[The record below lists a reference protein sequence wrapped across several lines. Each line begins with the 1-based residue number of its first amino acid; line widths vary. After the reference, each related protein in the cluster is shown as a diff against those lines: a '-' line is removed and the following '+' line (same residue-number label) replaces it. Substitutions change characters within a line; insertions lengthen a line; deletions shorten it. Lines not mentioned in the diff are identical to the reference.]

1 MLKCS
6 NLTYRR
12 KVSHKFSIPTTVSII
27 ISDGFK
33 KMFSIIK
40 DNETIDSL
48 PERYMKVFEWA
59 RISFASTIYQTFVGS
74 DTSSETFSGLK
85 RIHALMPYFV
95 LRSILRISNPIAM
108 VRGVIDLFL
117 AQPFGQRSILQRW
130 VITWDMFLN

>member
-1 MLKCS
+1 
-6 NLTYRR
+6 
-12 KVSHKFSIPTTVSII
+12 
-27 ISDGFK
+27 
-33 KMFSIIK
+33 MFSIIK
-40 DNETIDSL
+40 DNETIESL

-130 VITWDMFLN
+130 AITSNLFHS

>member
-95 LRSILRISNPIAM
+95 LRSILRVSNPIAM

-117 AQPFGQRSILQRW
+117 AQPFGQRSILQR
-130 VITWDMFLN
+130 